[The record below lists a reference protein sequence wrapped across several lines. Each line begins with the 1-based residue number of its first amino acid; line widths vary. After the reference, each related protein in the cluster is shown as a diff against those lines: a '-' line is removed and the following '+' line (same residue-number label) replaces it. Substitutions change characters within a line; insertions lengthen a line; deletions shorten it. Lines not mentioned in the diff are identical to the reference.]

1 MNNQPF
7 FSVSILMSWTICPSP
22 PSSPLFRSTG
32 SALCSSPPSVPCPS
46 HQPQVLQAFVSL
58 FPYFSVSQ
66 PILTVRKGDCS
77 SPGTAPACTPFPHH
91 TPSPEP
97 SHHLP
102 ILIPQPYNSLHVS
115 LLVTGRRGAL
125 TPSPSPSLCWTCQ
138 RNPAFCLVVVRSNM
152 QETWN

>member
-32 SALCSSPPSVPCPS
+32 SALCSSPSSVPCPS

-102 ILIPQPYNSLHVS
+102 
-115 LLVTGRRGAL
+115 TL
-125 TPSPSPSLCWTCQ
+125 TPRALQQSPRVSPGDREERRPHSISIALPLLDLPKKPRLLFGGRQ
-138 RNPAFCLVVVRSNM
+138 K
-152 QETWN
+152 